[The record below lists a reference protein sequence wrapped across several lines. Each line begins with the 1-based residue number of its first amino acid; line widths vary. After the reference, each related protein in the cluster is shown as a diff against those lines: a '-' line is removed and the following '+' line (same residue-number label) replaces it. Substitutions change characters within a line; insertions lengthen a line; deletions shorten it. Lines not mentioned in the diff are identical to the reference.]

1 MAERLAPR
9 NTTAK
14 HQPIAPTRIT
24 SGDLAIQRKTMGT
37 MVRETNTVTPARM
50 AMPAKEEKM
59 ARKSGD
65 CRLG

>member
-1 MAERLAPR
+1 MTSDEAEQI
-9 NTTAK
+9 TA
-14 HQPIAPTRIT
+14 HLQRIE
-24 SGDLAIQRKTMGT
+24 T